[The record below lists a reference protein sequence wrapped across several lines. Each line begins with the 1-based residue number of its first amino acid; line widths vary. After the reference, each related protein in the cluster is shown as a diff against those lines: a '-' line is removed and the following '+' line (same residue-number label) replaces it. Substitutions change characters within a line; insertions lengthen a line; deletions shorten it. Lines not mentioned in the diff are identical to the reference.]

1 MSSFLHKLWDETL
14 AGPTPDNGLGKLR
27 KYDPVSASESSS
39 VKISGDV
46 PVTRS
51 ITILRRR
58 NYDFRNL
65 ADDRDGRMIDSPRTP
80 LTREFLFVFRS
91 IGFLFPV
98 YLWLMYAYSYILC
111 VSFGNH
117 LRRLCVAWKFEEIN
131 SVI

>member
-80 LTREFLFVFRS
+80 LTPGTPDLDGDLKRIPWKRLSAE
-91 IGFLFPV
+91 
-98 YLWLMYAYSYILC
+98 
-111 VSFGNH
+111 SFEH
-117 LRRLCVAWKFEEIN
+117 DD
-131 SVI
+131 